1 MLSAHI
7 LPYKINYTKA
17 KKGFFGI
24 TSTFTEA
31 IMADRSTNDLYRI
44 LNQVQNVEELNE
56 YLAEL
61 RKDTASASLSNY
73 LNYIMHAKKLALHD
87 VVTASGLEQHYAYQI
102 INGKKPNPSRVKVL
116 ALCIACHMTLA
127 ETQHALAIS
136 QNGVLYPRSTF
147 DAIIIFHLNQEDWSV
162 YSINERLHL
171 EGLPII
177 E

>member
-1 MLSAHI
+1 M
-7 LPYKINYTKA
+7 
-17 KKGFFGI
+17 
-24 TSTFTEA
+24 
-31 IMADRSTNDLYRI
+31 
-44 LNQVQNVEELNE
+44 
-56 YLAEL
+56 
-61 RKDTASASLSNY
+61 
-73 LNYIMHAKKLALHD
+73 
-87 VVTASGLEQHYAYQI
+87 
-102 INGKKPNPSRVKVL
+102 L